1 MFKFNTKKII
11 SVLLVSALTLSLAGC
26 GKKDDT
32 ASSDDPI
39 TTTADAQIISTNT
52 DPVPDVPYVEYVEE
66 KENPDSEE
74 ALAEQQKFE
83 DYLAKNFED
92 TVTQDTVTLHYSLA
106 YPEKMGIEAPEVT
119 YGDVNMDEEAL
130 AEEEQET
137 KDSIAELEAINPDLL
152 TTDQQFTYNILM
164 EYLQTS
170 LLSYENI
177 YLYEPFAYTSG
188 IQSNL
193 PITISEYKFYDRD
206 DVDDYIR
213 LLQITPDY
221 ITPLL
226 EFEQIKSDKGLFM
239 SSNSASEVIRQ
250 CNEFIAE
257 PEKNL
262 LIETFNDRIGDV
274 AGLSDEEIESY
285 KQANHDAVI
294 NNVIPTYEAIISK
307 FEELQ
312 DTGKNDLGLCNFDG
326 GKEYYEYLL
335 KSKVGSTHSAD
346 EICTLLDERINA
358 TMEDLT
364 TLAMGNYD
372 DIMSYYDEYENF
384 YQDVDPKE
392 TIEFF
397 EEAFSKRFPEIPEID
412 FTITP
417 VHDSLVDMVS
427 PAFYMTPPLDAY
439 EDNVIH
445 TNMESDGAGALW
457 STLAHEGVPGHM
469 YQFVYFLSGSPTPL
483 RTLLN
488 FNGYQEGWASYVEMM
503 SFDYYD
509 FSKDTY
515 AEVERINTKL
525 NLLLSARIDIGVN
538 YEGWTKDETADF
550 LNNNGF
556 NGAAA
561 QDIIDYV
568 VAEPCN
574 YQMYCIGWLEFQ
586 LLRELAETE
595 LGDKFNERNFHQVV
609 LDAGPCQFKFV
620 KEKVEKYIDATK

>member
-1 MFKFNTKKII
+1 MLKINKKRII
-11 SVLLVSALTLSLAGC
+11 SILLISALTLLLFGC

-32 ASSDDPI
+32 TSNDD
-39 TTTADAQIISTNT
+39 TATTAADSQIISTNT
-52 DPVPDVPYVEYVEE
+52 DPVPDVPYVEYVEA
-66 KENPDSEE
+66 KENPDSAE

-83 DYLAKNFED
+83 DYLAENFED
-92 TVTQDTVTLHYSLA
+92 SVTDDTVTLHYSLA

-119 YGDVNMDEEAL
+119 YGDFYTGEEDL
-130 AEEEQET
+130 TKDEQEA
-137 KDSIAELEAINPDLL
+137 KDSIAELETINPDLL
-152 TTDQQFTYNILM
+152 TTDQRFTYDILM

-170 LLSYENI
+170 LLFYDNI

-188 IQSNL
+188 VQSNL
-193 PITISEYKFYDRD
+193 PINLSEYKFYDKD
-206 DVDDYIR
+206 DVDDYIK
-213 LLQITPDY
+213 LVELMPEY
-221 ITPLL
+221 IGQCLA
-226 EFEQIKSDKGLFM
+226 FERIKSDKGFFM
-239 SSNSASEVIRQ
+239 SSNSADEVIRQ
-250 CNEFIAE
+250 CNEYIAT
-257 PEKNL
+257 PEENL

-274 AGLSDEEIESY
+274 EGLTDEEIESY

-294 NNVIPTYEAIISK
+294 NHVIPIYETIIET
-307 FEELQ
+307 FEELR
-312 DTGKNDLGLCNFDG
+312 DTGKNDLGVCHFDG

-346 EICTLLDERINA
+346 EICTLLDERIA
-358 TMEDLT
+358 STMEDLT
-364 TLAMGNYD
+364 TLAMGNYE

-384 YQDVDPKE
+384 YKDVDPKE

-397 EEAFSKRFPEIPEID
+397 EETFSKRFPEIPEID
-412 FTITP
+412 FSITP
-417 VHDSLVDMVS
+417 VHESLVDMVS

-439 EDNVIH
+439 TDNVIH
-445 TNMESDGAGALW
+445 TNMESDGAGSLW

-469 YQFVYFLSGSPTPL
+469 YQFVYFLSGNPTPL

-525 NLLLSARIDIGVN
+525 NLLISARIDIGVN
-538 YEGWTKDETADF
+538 YEGWTVEETADF

-561 QDIIDYV
+561 QDIINYV

-574 YQMYCIGWLEFQ
+574 YQMYCTGWLEFQ
-586 LLRELAETE
+586 LLREMAESE

-620 KEKVEKYIDATK
+620 KEKVQKYIDATK

>member
-1 MFKFNTKKII
+1 MFSFNKKKII
-11 SVLLVSALTLSLAGC
+11 SILLVSAMMLSLVGC

-32 ASSDDPI
+32 TDSGD
-39 TTTADAQIISTNT
+39 TTSTVADSQIISTGT
-52 DPVPDVPYVEYVEE
+52 DPVPDVEYIEA
-66 KENPDSEE
+66 KETPDSEE

-92 TVTQDTVTLHYSLA
+92 SVTEDTVTLHYSIA
-106 YPEKMGIEAPEVT
+106 HPEKMNIEAPEVT
-119 YGDVNMDEEAL
+119 YGDVDITEEGL
-130 AEEEQET
+130 AKEEQET
-137 KDSIAELEAINPDLL
+137 KDTIAELEAINYDLL
-152 TTDQQFTYNILM
+152 TTDQKFTYNILM

-170 LLSYENI
+170 MLSYKNP

-193 PITISEYKFYDRD
+193 PITMSEYKFYDKE
-206 DVDDYIR
+206 DVDDYIK
-213 LLQITPDY
+213 LLEIMPDY
-221 ITPLL
+221 ISPLL

-239 SSNSASEVIRQ
+239 SSHSASEVIRQ
-250 CNEFIAE
+250 CNEFIAD

-274 AGLSDEEIESY
+274 EGLSDEDIENY

-294 NNVIPTYEAIISK
+294 NKVIPTYKEIISK

-312 DTGKNDLGLCNFDG
+312 NTGKNDMGLCNLDG

-335 KSKVGSTHSAD
+335 KSKVGTTHTAD
-346 EICTLLDERINA
+346 EICTLLDERIA
-358 TMEDLT
+358 STMEELT
-364 TLAMGNYD
+364 TLAMGNYE
-372 DIMSYYDEYENF
+372 DIMSYYDEYESF
-384 YQDVDPKE
+384 YSDVEPKE

-397 EEAFSKRFPEIPEID
+397 EDAFSKSFPKIPEID
-412 FTITP
+412 FTVTP
-417 VHDSLVDMVS
+417 VHESLVDMVS
-427 PAFYMTPPLDAY
+427 PAFYMTPPMDAY
-439 EDNVIH
+439 DENVIH
-445 TNMESDGAGALW
+445 TNMGSKGAGALW

-469 YQFVYFLSGSPTPL
+469 YQFVYFLSSNPTPL

-515 AEVERINTKL
+515 AEIERFNTKL

-538 YEGWTKDETADF
+538 YEGWTLEETADF

-556 NGAAA
+556 DGSAA

-574 YQMYCIGWLEFQ
+574 YQMYCTGWLEFQ
-586 LLRELAETE
+586 LLREMAETE
-595 LGDKFNERNFHQVV
+595 LGERFNEKNFHQVV
-609 LDAGPCQFKFV
+609 LDAGPCQFKYV
-620 KEKVEKYIDATK
+620 KEKVQKYIDATK